1 MMDKNRLFQM
11 EWQVTGTCRMAFIRK
26 MTCDRNHKVFDRYG
40 KVANAVFSYLC
51 SC

>member
-11 EWQVTGTCRMAFIRK
+11 EWQVIGTCRTAFIRK

-40 KVANAVFSYLC
+40 KVTNVDFSYLC